1 MRPPRGPGRRSRTAA
16 TTAACPDATQF
27 ADRFHLLQGL
37 SRAVEKVCHQH
48 RSCLKKHAER
58 GQDRP
63 IEMPLL
69 DALPPTLIV
78 QRVLNRH
85 PEINR
90 MVATGY
96 PVSEIA
102 RRLSLDRKT
111 VRHYRDTDLDMLLA
125 SPRLAT
131 AVTFRS
137 TASSLSSSPSWPAET
152 PVARPCSS
160 SCVNRATRAATPP
173 SPANSAPS
181 TPAPHPRPP
190 PSYPGRAG

>member
-1 MRPPRGPGRRSRTAA
+1 MPSVART
-16 TTAACPDATQF
+16 
-27 ADRFHLLQGL
+27 GL
-37 SRAVEKVCHQH
+37 IQ
-48 RSCLKKHAER
+48 
-58 GQDRP
+58 
-63 IEMPLL
+63 MPLL

-131 AVTFRS
+131 AVAFRS
-137 TASSLSSSPSWPAET
+137 TASSLSSSPTSPAET